1 MDNDNKIEIILNL
14 LNERY
19 NSSHKMRERSQS
31 FAVWIAG
38 LGIALI
44 WILINGTNLNILQ
57 RFLVSILTIGL
68 GGLSIYFISAIQRGF
83 NNNREI
89 TIKLEKLLGCYKKN
103 EYIEDDR
110 LFPEEYKSKNK
121 LWSNHF
127 STLYSWI
134 ICVLL
139 IVIVFIWNNPGKAN
153 TTAKIDHPVKE
164 ISQKELKK

>member
-1 MDNDNKIEIILNL
+1 MEKDNKIEIILNL

-19 NSSHKMRERSQS
+19 ASSHKMRERSQS

-44 WILINGTNLNILQ
+44 WILINGTNLNISQ
-57 RFLVSILTIGL
+57 KILVSILTIGL

-83 NNNREI
+83 DNNRAI

-110 LFPEEYKSKNK
+110 LFPEEYISKNK

-127 STLYSWI
+127 STLYCWI

-139 IVIVFIWNNPGKAN
+139 IVIAFIWINPCKTMAI
-153 TTAKIDHPVKE
+153 TKIDCSSKE
-164 ISQKELKK
+164 VIKKR